1 MKNLTNKVKSAVK
14 KGYSFT
20 ELSVWILVIITIT
33 IISFAVY
40 GSFSNTANSTS
51 SVASLMRNMSDET
64 EVVKLKIDKRNV
76 VAVAQVWLNTT
87 TAQAKAI
94 EFYGDP
100 KLVDWVEWEKGDI
113 LVAYE
118 AGDLANGTNQVGVDA
133 TKFTEGDLSAPKI
146 FIYAT
151 KKLSQDVQWVV
162 YLGTGTL
169 TGKIPAVFP
178 AMWFTTLPPV
188 AVHVYQHK
196 VTAN

>member
-1 MKNLTNKVKSAVK
+1 MRNLTNKVKSAVK

-40 GSFSNTANSTS
+40 WSFSNTANSTS
-51 SVASLMRNMSDET
+51 SVASLMRNMSDST
-64 EVVKLKIDKRNV
+64 EVQKLKIDKANV
-76 VAVAQVWLNTT
+76 VSVAQVWLNTT
-87 TAQAKAI
+87 TAQAKALTVT
-94 EFYGDP
+94 GDS
-100 KLVDWVEWEKGDI
+100 KLTADEKGI
-113 LVAYE
+113 MIAYE
-118 AGDLANGTNQVGVDA
+118 AGKIANGTNTLTFDN

-146 FIYAT
+146 FLYSAV
-151 KKLSQDVQWVV
+151 KLSQDVQWVV

-169 TGKIPAVFP
+169 KDTVDNTAP
-178 AMWFTTLPPV
+178 L